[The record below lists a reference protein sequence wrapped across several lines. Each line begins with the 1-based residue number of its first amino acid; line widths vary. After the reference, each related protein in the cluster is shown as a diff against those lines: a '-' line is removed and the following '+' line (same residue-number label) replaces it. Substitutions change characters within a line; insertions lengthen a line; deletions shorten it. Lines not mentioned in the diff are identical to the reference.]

1 MAPPAETEMIL
12 SAILTFNRGSS
23 IPALKFFC
31 LHLSVL
37 SPKFNLPNPL
47 DASQSDRNLTPMV
60 ARVILLSLGFI
71 LSSALVPSQAADFPI
86 PYNTETGTIP
96 FLKPADAL
104 ATLKMPEGFHATTFA
119 AEPDVQQPIN
129 ITTDARGRLW
139 VCENYTYAERAR
151 GFDTNLHDRIL
162 IFEDTD
168 HDGRADKR
176 TIFWDQAIE
185 LTSAL
190 PGFGGVFALCPPKLL
205 FIPDRDGNDIP
216 DSEPEVLLDGFNS
229 DAVRHNIA
237 NGLKLGPDGWIYG
250 RHGILATSHVGK
262 PGAPAAERTDLNAGI
277 WRFHPVTHKFEVV
290 CQGTTNPWGHDWD
303 ENGQLFFINTVIGHL
318 WHVIPGAYYKRMY
331 GEHPNPYLYEL
342 IDQTADHVHWDTA
355 EKWSDIRD
363 LGVTATTD
371 ARGGGHAH
379 SGMIIYNGDNW
390 PPQYRNTIL
399 TVNYHGKRLNNDKIV
414 RSGAT
419 YTATHLPDVVQWG
432 DPWFRGVE
440 LTTGPDGSVYVA
452 DWSDIGECHDDTGV
466 HRTSGRIYKIVYGNP
481 KPWAGDIA
489 KESDNEL
496 VRLQFHTN
504 DWFVRQARQALQER
518 AASAKDMLKIHRQL
532 TSLIGTNWSS
542 GMNAR
547 GTDPNPKNKLRALW
561 ALFVTGGFE
570 EQSLEILVGSPDEFL
585 RTAFVQLAS
594 DQSAVSFLIA
604 QNLSVWASKNTNTF
618 GGKPRAENSGLV
630 LTFIASAMRK
640 AAPTDRWK
648 LAEAL
653 VTHDELANDRVFPLM
668 VWYGIQPDVPNNIP
682 AAVGLAESSQLPKI
696 RRFITRR
703 IFEDLVPNAKAADQ
717 ITALLTTNRPTEFQL
732 DILTGIEE
740 ALRGVNKAI
749 PPASWEAAAT
759 LLSKST
765 DPRIADLLAQLQALF
780 GNGQALDKLRALFAD
795 TKADL
800 PQRRRALTTLL
811 QVRAKNL
818 VPLLSNALTEIN
830 IAPDA
835 IRGLATLNDADT
847 SDLLLARYN
856 ALPSSAAKTEAITAL
871 AGRPENAVELLDAI
885 QRGQIKRQEIDATQ
899 LRQIRA
905 YKNAAITQKIRAI
918 WPQLDDTPNGKKQ
931 LFEKYKTL
939 LQGRTGASPVSPGEL
954 HPNANAGHQLFLQTC
969 ATCHTLYG
977 EGAKIGPDLTG
988 SDRRNLDYLLDNILD
1003 PSGVVPETYRVS
1015 NLTLKDGRS
1024 LTGIVLTQTD
1034 RALTLQTTTEKLTL
1048 QKSDIEEIQK
1058 SQLSMMPDGLLQS
1071 LTDQQVADLFAY
1083 LMSQK

>member
-1 MAPPAETEMIL
+1 
-12 SAILTFNRGSS
+12 
-23 IPALKFFC
+23 
-31 LHLSVL
+31 
-37 SPKFNLPNPL
+37 
-47 DASQSDRNLTPMV
+47 MV
-60 ARVILLSLGFI
+60 ARVLLLSLGLLFAGGNF
-71 LSSALVPSQAADFPI
+71 SSAGAEFPV
-86 PYNTETGTIP
+86 PYNTEKETIP

-104 ATLKMPEGFHATTFA
+104 ATIKMPEGFHATMFA
-119 AEPDVQQPIN
+119 AEPDVRQPIN

-139 VCENYTYAERAR
+139 VCENYTYAERAKNYDR
-151 GFDTNLHDRIL
+151 DLRDRIL
-162 IFEDTD
+162 ILEDTD

-176 TIFWDQAIE
+176 TVFWDEGIE

-190 PGFGGVFALCPPKLL
+190 PGFGGVFALCPPQLL
-205 FIPDRDGNDIP
+205 FIPDRDGNDVP
-216 DSEPEVLLDGFNS
+216 DGAPEVLLDGFNS
-229 DAVRHNIA
+229 DSVRHNIA

-250 RHGILATSHVGK
+250 RHGILTTSHVGK
-262 PGAPAAERTDLNAGI
+262 PGAPAAERVDVNAGI
-277 WRFHPVTHKFEVV
+277 WRFHPVTHKFEMVA
-290 CQGTTNPWGHDWD
+290 QGTTNPWGHDWD

-390 PPQYRNTIL
+390 PAQYRNTIL

-440 LTTGPDGSVYVA
+440 LTTGPQGEVYVA

-481 KPWAGDIA
+481 KPWTGDIS
-489 KESDNEL
+489 KISDEEL
-496 VRLQFHTN
+496 VRFQFHTN
-504 DWFVRQARQALQER
+504 DWFVGQARQVLEER
-518 AASAKDMLKIHRQL
+518 AASGKDMAKIHNQL

-542 GMNAR
+542 GMNAPR
-547 GTDPNPKNKLRALW
+547 TDPNPKNKLRALF

-570 EQSLEILVGSPDEFL
+570 EQSLQILMGSPDEFL

-594 DQSAVSFLIA
+594 DQTSVSTLIA
-604 QNLSVWASKNTNTF
+604 HNLSAMARKRTSTF
-618 GGKPRAENSGLV
+618 GMQGASENSGLV
-630 LTFIASAMRK
+630 LTYIASAMRK
-640 AAPTDRWK
+640 SAPSDRWK
-648 LAEAL
+648 LADAL
-653 VTHDELANDRVFPLM
+653 VSHGEFANDRVFPLM
-668 VWYGIQPDVPNNIP
+668 VWYAIQPDVPNNIS

-703 IFEDLVPNAKAADQ
+703 IFEDLVPNPKAADQ

-732 DILTGIEE
+732 DILGGIEE

-749 PPASWEAAAT
+749 PPASWEVAASIV
-759 LLSKST
+759 SKSS
-765 DPRIADLLAQLQALF
+765 DQRVMDLLAQLQALF
-780 GNGQALDKLRALFAD
+780 GNGQALDKLRAVLAD
-795 TKADL
+795 SKADL

-818 VPLLSNALTEIN
+818 VPVLTNLLSEIN

-835 IRGLATLNDADT
+835 IRGLATLNDTDT

-856 ALPSSAAKTEAITAL
+856 ALPSSAAKIEAITAL
-871 AGRPENAVELLDAI
+871 AGRPENAIELLDAI

-899 LRQIRA
+899 LRQIRT
-905 YKNAAITQKIRAI
+905 YKNAAITQKIRTI
-918 WPQLDDTPNGKKQ
+918 WPQLDDSPNGKKA
-931 LFEKYKTL
+931 LFAKYKTL
-939 LQGRTGASPVSPGEL
+939 LTPDRVKSAD
-954 HPNANAGHQLFLQTC
+954 ANAGHKIFQQTC

-1015 NLTLKDGRS
+1015 NITLKDGRS
-1024 LTGIVLTQTD
+1024 LTGIVLNQTD
-1034 RALTLQTTTEKLTL
+1034 RAVTLQTTTEKLTL
-1048 QKSDIEEIQK
+1048 QKSDVEETQK
-1058 SQLSMMPDGLLQS
+1058 SQLSMMPDGLLES
-1071 LTDQQVADLFAY
+1071 LNQQQVADLFAY